1 VVVGVGAVTEMVV
14 MPLKTV
20 TGAGVMVVASVDVVV
35 VKKVVVV
42 VVEVRV
48 EVIQSEVSVSVIVNV
63 GASGARFL
71 RRRSTARRPKILAT
85 LTGVSRRKAP
95 GACVIAAAAGA
106 GAAVRALTAG
116 ASDVTL

>member
-1 VVVGVGAVTEMVV
+1 M
-14 MPLKTV
+14 

-48 EVIQSEVSVSVIVNV
+48 EVIQSEVVVSVIVNV

-95 GACVIAAAAGA
+95 GACVIAAAAA
-106 GAAVRALTAG
+106 AAVRTLTAG
-116 ASDVTL
+116 ADDVTLWAMARNF